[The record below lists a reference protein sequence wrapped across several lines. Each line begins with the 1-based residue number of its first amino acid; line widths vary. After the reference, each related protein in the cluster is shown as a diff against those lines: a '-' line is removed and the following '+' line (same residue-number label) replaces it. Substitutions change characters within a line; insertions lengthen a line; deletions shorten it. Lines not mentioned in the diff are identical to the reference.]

1 LRPEWHAAR
10 SAYDFKRNR
19 SKIITAIQSIPIY
32 RKPVLLST
40 IKEFSLSVRRYENY
54 PIFLWTVR
62 LDVDSPEHTVT
73 R

>member
-1 LRPEWHAAR
+1 LQPEWHAAR
-10 SAYDFKRNR
+10 NAYDFKRNR
-19 SKIITAIQSIPIY
+19 SKTITATQSVPIY

-40 IKEFSLSVRRYENY
+40 IKEFSLSARRYENY

-62 LDVDSPEHTVT
+62 LAVDSPEHPVT